1 MHILYFYKDCNVEAM
16 DTLLT
21 KREDMYYLLK
31 KNLRAAQHKMKQLA
45 NKKRSETEFNVGD
58 WLYL

>member
-1 MHILYFYKDCNVEAM
+1 M

-31 KNLRAAQHKMKQLA
+31 KNLRAAQHKIKQLA
-45 NKKRSETEFNVGD
+45 NKKRSEREFNVGD